1 MVAEA
6 NIRYRNKFNSRL
18 FFFFKRYTPAERRVR
33 LSSDYTFISYVNTA
47 VDSHFVQC
55 LILSS
60 SAALFVSR
68 HRKLQETVLAV
79 KQLDTSMKN
88 LSRWLSQV
96 ESQLSGGLEFKD
108 VGLREIQAKLQDT
121 QVFDRHYSFCL
132 HQSLLCFKTFDSTQ

>member
-1 MVAEA
+1 M
-6 NIRYRNKFNSRL
+6 FDRL
-18 FFFFKRYTPAERRVR
+18 VLGPP
-33 LSSDYTFISYVNTA
+33 
-47 VDSHFVQC
+47 
-55 LILSS
+55 
-60 SAALFVSR
+60 LFVSR

-132 HQSLLCFKTFDSTQ
+132 HQSLLCFKSFDLTQ